1 MNWFDIIKVLGTK
14 SGYAQLDFDNIVE
27 EDEEDCKQRWLKYAE
42 ELRKVRKELART
54 LPEKIQVEGDRGTY
68 GILRFNDRFE
78 KGFSIIDTIYDSRLI
93 RLNKIP
99 EEVICKALDGLT
111 NKIYPQ
117 IKMGDF
123 IIKSSIYKKKYEK
136 NSGEWAWEAGR
147 TVEIRMPKEY
157 NYLSA
162 ELGFRFSIQN
172 KDEEYITDLY
182 DKLSEALK

>member
-1 MNWFDIIKVLGTK
+1 MSWFDIIKVLGTK

-27 EDEEDCKQRWLKYAE
+27 EDEENCKQRWLKYAE

-54 LPEKIQVEGDRGTY
+54 MQKEIQVEGDRGTY
-68 GILRFNDRFE
+68 GIIRFNERWE
-78 KGFSIIDTIYDSRLI
+78 KGFSLIDTIYDSRLI

-111 NKIYPQ
+111 NKIYPE

-123 IIKSSIYKKKYEK
+123 RIKSSIYKKKIEK
-136 NSGEWAWEAGR
+136 NSEEWVWEAGR
-147 TVEIRMPKEY
+147 TVEIRILEG
-157 NYLSA
+157 NIYLRA